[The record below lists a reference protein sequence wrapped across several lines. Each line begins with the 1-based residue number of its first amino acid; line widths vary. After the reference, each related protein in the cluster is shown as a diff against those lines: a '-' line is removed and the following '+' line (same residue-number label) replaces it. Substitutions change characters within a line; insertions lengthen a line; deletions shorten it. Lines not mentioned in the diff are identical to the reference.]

1 MNYEK
6 LQKPNICKISHINT
20 EKRHVTLCH
29 TIFREIT
36 SIYNNGLVRNVTW
49 MMRNCKK
56 KENSFSPRRRFLF
69 QTEISSNY
77 IVLVLISRVFLFPF
91 LSSPWG
97 SVCRFLYSIY
107 PIYDQESSECGL
119 PSIVYRLPS
128 TVCVLAHAVLNRSSP
143 VNRGRYPRLK

>member
-29 TIFREIT
+29 TIFGEIT
-36 SIYNNGLVRNVTW
+36 SIYNNGLGRNVTW

-77 IVLVLISRVFLFPF
+77 IVLVLISRFYF
-91 LSSPWG
+91 LSSLRRG
-97 SVCRFLYSIY
+97 
-107 PIYDQESSECGL
+107 DQSAVFCIVYILFMTGIKWMR
-119 PSIVYRLPS
+119 PTVYRLSS
-128 TVCVLAHAVLNRSSP
+128 TVYRLCFSTCLQKAHPYRQILRF
-143 VNRGRYPRLK
+143 